1 MARGISLREFE
12 PGDAA
17 AVHRWF
23 NSPAATANLVE
34 HRESF
39 SEQDA
44 RDWVGRAIEQAS
56 DPEARDRKWAVMVE
70 GIDGPVGF
78 TALYGLGGQKPP
90 ELGAIM
96 GDERIRGKGV
106 GREAERLTN
115 KKAFEEFGAHK
126 VFGEIPAGN
135 EPAKKAVIYNG
146 WKQEGVL
153 RRHVKRNGELIDVE
167 LWGGFPEDQPPPPD
181 ED

>member
-12 PGDAA
+12 PGDAP

-23 NSPAATANLVE
+23 NSPGATANLLE
-34 HRESF
+34 HRDSFTESD
-39 SEQDA
+39 SEA
-44 RDWVGRAIEQAS
+44 WVEQAMKT
-56 DPEARDRKWAVMVE
+56 DGDDRKWAVMVE
-70 GIDGPVGF
+70 GIDEPVGF
-78 TALYGLGGQKPP
+78 TALYGVGGVAAP

-96 GDERIRGKGV
+96 GDDRIRGKGV

-115 KKAFEEFGAHK
+115 KKAYEEFGAHK
-126 VFGEIPAGN
+126 VYGRIPAPN
-135 EPAKKAVIYNG
+135 EAARKAVIYNG

-153 RRHVKRNGELIDVE
+153 RDHIRHEGELIDVE
-167 LWGGFPEDQPPPPD
+167 LWGGFPDDQPPEP

>member
-23 NSPAATANLVE
+23 NSPAATANLLE

-39 SEQDA
+39 SEEDA
-44 RDWVGRAIEQAS
+44 RAWVERAMRT
-56 DPEARDRKWAVMVE
+56 DGDDRKWAVMVE
-70 GIDGPVGF
+70 GMDEPVGY
-78 TALYGLGGQKPP
+78 TALYGLGRQTAP

-96 GDERIRGKGV
+96 GDERIRGMGV

-126 VFGEIPAGN
+126 VYGRIPATN
-135 EPAKKAVIYNG
+135 EAAKRAVIYNG
-146 WKQEGVL
+146 WQREGVL
-153 RRHVKRNGELIDVE
+153 RRHVRHDDELVDVE
-167 LWGGFPEDQPPPPD
+167 LWGGFPEDQPPPP

>member
-12 PGDAA
+12 PGDAP

-23 NSPAATANLVE
+23 NSPGATANLLE
-34 HRESF
+34 HRDSFTES
-39 SEQDA
+39 DA
-44 RDWVGRAIEQAS
+44 EAWVERAMKT
-56 DPEARDRKWAVMVE
+56 DGDDRKWAVMVE
-70 GIDGPVGF
+70 GIDEPVGF
-78 TALYGLGGQKPP
+78 TALYGVGGEAAP

-96 GDERIRGKGV
+96 GDDRIRGKGV

-115 KKAFEEFGAHK
+115 KKAYEEFGAHK
-126 VFGEIPAGN
+126 VYGRIPAPN
-135 EPAKKAVIYNG
+135 QAARKAVIYNG

-153 RRHVKRNGELIDVE
+153 RDHIRHEGELIDVE
-167 LWGGFPEDQPPPPD
+167 LWGGFPDDQPPEP